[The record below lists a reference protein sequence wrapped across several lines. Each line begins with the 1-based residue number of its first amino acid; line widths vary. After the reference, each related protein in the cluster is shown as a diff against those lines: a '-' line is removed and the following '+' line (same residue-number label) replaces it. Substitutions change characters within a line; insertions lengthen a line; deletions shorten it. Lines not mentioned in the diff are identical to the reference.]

1 MLNWRRDPDFER
13 RLNAL
18 RIDRE
23 RIENEILLV
32 EKDIE
37 RIENEIL
44 QIEKDTE
51 QLRQENARSRA
62 LNALIR
68 QRCFSPVSSSIP
80 QPPTESVSRTF

>member
-23 RIENEILLV
+23 RIE
-32 EKDIE
+32 KDIE

-51 QLRQENARSRA
+51 HLRQENARARA